1 MPRVIISQNLKKNCL
16 KSIDMDQILQI
27 VLVVIFIATL
37 LNILLKKIGL
47 PTIIGYIL
55 TGIILTNL
63 YSMGLHNKEMLDG
76 VSEFGIVFL
85 MFTIGLE
92 FSITALSSMKKEV
105 FLYGFLQLILTSLFL
120 SLISYSFFGI
130 ELKSAII
137 IGSGLSLSSTA
148 IVIKIL
154 NEKKDLQRQYG
165 RKALGILLF
174 QDIAVIPLFIMI
186 GIFANSDAN
195 ISALLWKTAYGAF
208 IVVITIYLAGKYLL
222 NYVLSYI
229 TSLKTYEIFIAT
241 LLFIV
246 VGSSLVAHYYGFSYS
261 LGAFLAGIMIS
272 ETKFKYQI
280 EADMIPFR
288 DILLGVFFITV
299 GMQINI
305 ATLINYFFIILGI
318 TVLIMLLKFA
328 ILFFTLNFFTQKRTA
343 FKTALAL
350 SQIGEFAIVLFEL
363 AHNSS
368 LIGQAYTQILIISVV
383 ISMIIS
389 PFIINHIRYLADMIL
404 KESGIEETGLIDSS
418 NLSNHVVVCGY
429 GRLGKIVSK
438 KLQQRNIK
446 FIIIEHDIRL
456 VKEAI
461 NEGVLAIFGNA
472 ALPNIQK
479 AVNLK
484 EAVSAI
490 VAIDNEEKLY
500 MVCESLRE
508 NSPHLHIIANVK
520 DIHTK
525 ELLLKSADHILF
537 EPENTATLLVREALS
552 CRP

>member
-1 MPRVIISQNLKKNCL
+1 
-16 KSIDMDQILQI
+16 MDQILQI
-27 VLVVIFIATL
+27 ILTVIFIATI
-37 LNILLKKIGL
+37 LNIALKKIGL
-47 PTIIGYIL
+47 PTIIGYII
-55 TGIILTNL
+55 TGIILINI
-63 YSMGLHNKEMLDG
+63 YQINLHNKETLDG

-92 FSITALSSMKKEV
+92 FSITVLSSMKKEV
-105 FLYGFLQLILTSLFL
+105 FLYGFLQLVLTSLLL
-120 SLISYSFFGI
+120 SLISYYFFGV

-137 IGSGLSLSSTA
+137 TGSGLSLSSTA

-174 QDIAVIPLFIMI
+174 QDIAVIPLFIMV

-208 IVVITIYLAGKYLL
+208 IVVITIYLTGKYLL
-222 NYVLSYI
+222 NYVLNYI

-272 ETKFKYQI
+272 ETKFKYQV

-299 GMQINI
+299 GMQIDI
-305 ATLINYFFIILGI
+305 SILLNYFFIILGI
-318 TVLIMLLKFA
+318 TVLIMFLKFA
-328 ILFFTLNFFTQKRTA
+328 VLFFTLNFFTQKRTA

-350 SQIGEFAIVLFEL
+350 SEIGEFAIVLFEL
-363 AHNSS
+363 THNSS
-368 LIGQAYTQILIISVV
+368 LMGQTYTQILIISVV

-404 KESGIEETGLIDSS
+404 KEDTIETNLIDSS

-438 KLQQRNIK
+438 KLQQRNID
-446 FIIIEHDIRL
+446 FIIIEHDIKL

-461 NEGVLAIFGNA
+461 NKGVLAVFGNA

-508 NSPHLHIIANVK
+508 NSPDLHIIANVK
-520 DIHTK
+520 DAHTK
-525 ELLLKSADHILF
+525 ELLLKSVDHILF
-537 EPENTATLLVREALS
+537 EPENTATLLVKEALS

>member
-1 MPRVIISQNLKKNCL
+1 
-16 KSIDMDQILQI
+16 MDQILQI

-55 TGIILTNL
+55 TGVILTNL
-63 YSMGLHNKEMLDG
+63 YSIGLHNKEMLDG

-92 FSITALSSMKKEV
+92 FSITVLSSMKKEV
-105 FLYGFLQLILTSLFL
+105 FLYGFLQLIATSFIL
-120 SLISYSFFGI
+120 SLMSYYFFDI
-130 ELKSAII
+130 ELKGAII

-174 QDIAVIPLFIMI
+174 QDIAVIPLFIMVS
-186 GIFANSDAN
+186 IFANSDAN

-208 IVVITIYLAGKYLL
+208 IVVITIYLIGKYLL
-222 NYVLSYI
+222 NFILTYI

-272 ETKFKYQI
+272 ETKFKHQI

-299 GMQINI
+299 GMQIDI
-305 ATLINYFFIILGI
+305 AVLLNYFFIILGI
-318 TVLIMLLKFA
+318 TVLIMFLKFTV
-328 ILFFTLNFFTQKRTA
+328 LFFTLNFFTQKRTA

-363 AHNSS
+363 ARNSS
-368 LIGQAYTQILIISVV
+368 LIGQTYTQILIISVV

-404 KESGIEETGLIDSS
+404 KEENIEIDFIDSS

-429 GRLGKIVSK
+429 GRLGKIVSR

-446 FIIIEHDIRL
+446 FIIIEHDIKL

-472 ALPNIQK
+472 AMPNIQK

-520 DIHTK
+520 DAHTK
-525 ELLLKSADHILF
+525 ELLFKSVDHILF
-537 EPENTATLLVREALS
+537 EPENTATLLVNEALS